1 MEGINNVILA
11 KCTRYRC
18 VRYPHDRAARIPGVG
33 RRHAGEYAA
42 IRPDPL
48 PPEEHHDRSR
58 KRQVGGASFRV
69 SQKGY
74 EGRFRGII
82 QCQVGLLKQPRIDI
96 DGHTVT
102 IIVPAQRVVVSVGCY
117 ATIEGGDG
125 ATGEEPIL
133 IDIGL
138 D

>member
-1 MEGINNVILA
+1 MSFWQNVRAIGACAILTIA
-11 KCTRYRC
+11 PLASQAS
-18 VRYPHDRAARIPGVG
+18 VVAMPGNTPRFG
-33 RRHAGEYAA
+33 PIHFHPKSITIGLE
-42 IRPDPL
+42 
-48 PPEEHHDRSR
+48 SG
-58 KRQVGGASFRV
+58 KSGGASFRV